1 MTENL
6 ALSDVHRPTLRM
18 KGTDDWN
25 GMLTGTWVVGPVLQL
40 WFQSP
45 TGDSSDSQIFEM
57 RCNDERQAK
66 AIEAHHRKVWGLESV
81 A

>member
-1 MTENL
+1 MNTQANPMTD
-6 ALSDVHRPTLRM
+6 AHRPTLRM
-18 KGTDDWN
+18 KGT
-25 GMLTGTWVVGPVLQL
+25 LTGTWVVGPVLQL

-66 AIEAHHRKVWGLESV
+66 SIEAHHRKVWGLEPV
-81 A
+81 Q

>member
-1 MTENL
+1 MNTQANPMT
-6 ALSDVHRPTLRM
+6 DVHRPMLRM
-18 KGTDDWN
+18 KGT
-25 GMLTGTWVVGPVLQL
+25 LTGTWVVGPVLQL

-66 AIEAHHRKVWGLESV
+66 AIEAQHRRAWGLEPV
-81 A
+81 Q

>member
-1 MTENL
+1 MNTQANPMTD
-6 ALSDVHRPTLRM
+6 AHRPTLRM
-18 KGTDDWN
+18 K

-66 AIEAHHRKVWGLESV
+66 AIEAHHRKVWGLEPV
-81 A
+81 Q